1 MTDNRLE
8 ELNKMKVTISLL
20 EQIVKKLNDSRT
32 IEIRL
37 GDLFGYA
44 IDRGVSMP
52 EELKRKFLDLTS
64 LELKQKKKEFEE
76 I

>member
-1 MTDNRLE
+1 MTYNRLE
-8 ELNKMKVTISLL
+8 ELNKMKVTISML
-20 EQIVKKLNDSRT
+20 EQIIEKLNDSRI
-32 IEIRL
+32 IEIRM

-64 LELKQKKKEFEE
+64 LELEQKKKQFEE